1 MRNGLPVATAAPRA
15 ALAAYVTADTVRAL
29 ASACSPAG
37 AAGMS

>member
-1 MRNGLPVATAAPRA
+1 MRNAQPLRPPAPGA